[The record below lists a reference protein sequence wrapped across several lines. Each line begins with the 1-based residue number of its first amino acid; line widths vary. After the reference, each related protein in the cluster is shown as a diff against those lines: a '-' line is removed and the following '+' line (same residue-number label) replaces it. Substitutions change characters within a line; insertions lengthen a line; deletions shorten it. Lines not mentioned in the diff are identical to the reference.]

1 MKHTARSV
9 NCFMKTMRPALLLL
23 ALLAPAVAGC
33 AALASQ
39 DPENDRTAGVL
50 YGEDGGAEGGQTIG
64 PTSPE
69 GGDASDLRGNA
80 LCKAGMYSS
89 CFPDDTKSQ
98 YCAILPGDA
107 GADGATGASACHVT
121 QAGPE
126 CTVSGAAAEGE
137 ACSAASDCAAGFE
150 CVGTPARCRRYC
162 CEASTCAVY
171 AKAIGRD
178 YFCDVQPL
186 ASATSTLVPVCQPV
200 TPCTLLGDN
209 CGAGQT
215 CALVD
220 ANKSL
225 TSCVSVGPG
234 KTGESCASQH
244 CGAGLQCIGN
254 PAVCHRLCDPK
265 NPGCPINQQCFLG
278 WPVLQQQGVGVC
290 Q

>member
-1 MKHTARSV
+1 
-9 NCFMKTMRPALLLL
+9 MRPALLLL
-23 ALLAPAVAGC
+23 ANLAPALAGC
-33 AALASQ
+33 GAFASQ
-39 DPENDRTAGVL
+39 APDADRNAGVL

-69 GGDASDLRGNA
+69 GGDASDLRGNP
-80 LCKAGMYSS
+80 LCQAGMYSS

-98 YCAILPGDA
+98 FCMLLGGDA
-107 GADGATGASACHVT
+107 GTDAAALAAACHAT
-121 QAGPE
+121 KTGPQCTLAG
-126 CTVSGAAAEGE
+126 TAAEGQ
-137 ACSAASDCAAGFE
+137 ACSVASDCAAGFE
-150 CVGTPARCRRYC
+150 CVGAPARCRRYC

-171 AKAIGRD
+171 AKAVGRD

-186 ASATSTLVPVCQPV
+186 ATATATVVPVCQPV

-209 CGAGQT
+209 CGPGQT

-220 ANKSL
+220 SNKAL
-225 TSCVSVGPG
+225 TSCVSIGPA
-234 KTGESCASQH
+234 KVGESCASQH

-254 PAVCHRLCDPK
+254 PATCHQLCEPK
-265 NPGCPINQQCFLG
+265 NPSCPNNQQCFLG